1 MTPELNQRVAIL
13 RAKAAA
19 GTLTEAEMAEAIVAL
34 RAGRIGAQA
43 ASDNAR
49 RKTAKAAIPDADS
62 LLDELGGL

>member
-1 MTPELNQRVAIL
+1 MTPEINQRVALL

-19 GTLTEAEMAEAIVAL
+19 GTMSEADMAEAIQML
-34 RAGRIGAQA
+34 REGRIGAQA

-49 RKTAKAAIPDADS
+49 RKTVKAAIPDADT